1 MSDKAVSNDP
11 LMLKHCLDSYKI
23 QELLWNQKNV
33 FIFRRWWNIYP
44 KNEYDR
50 LVFRYKTYLY
60 QKKLSEQQIKIAF
73 LSSYKSIILIFPLG
87 QISFSSSYKTMILIF
102 SLMRI
107 AFFQVIKILL
117 YFSV

>member
-50 LVFRYKTYLY
+50 LVFGYKIYLY

-73 LSSYKSIILIFPLG
+73 LSSYKSIILIFSLG
-87 QISFSSSYKTMILIF
+87 RIAFSSSYKNIILF
-102 SLMRI
+102 LGLTRI
-107 AFFQVIKILL
+107 AFSWVMKMLF
-117 YFSV
+117 YF